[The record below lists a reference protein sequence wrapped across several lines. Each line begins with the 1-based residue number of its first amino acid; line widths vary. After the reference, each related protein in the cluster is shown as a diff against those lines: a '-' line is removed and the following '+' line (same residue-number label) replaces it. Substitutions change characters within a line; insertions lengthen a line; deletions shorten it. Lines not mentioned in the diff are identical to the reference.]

1 MHVAEPNDANA
12 GGKDTLHMCMYHSS
26 HAHHKI
32 PKLFPITYRHVH
44 ENCPSVSSGHKSY
57 SKVHAHTNKVH
68 VKESPK
74 HTRATSSKGNMIVL
88 SPTPILVMNIS
99 IYINKRNTSV
109 K

>member
-1 MHVAEPNDANA
+1 MVRAQQAVHGGSAPTHHAVYVHTFGLLFVPLYMHASD
-12 GGKDTLHMCMYHSS
+12 
-26 HAHHKI
+26 I
-32 PKLFPITYRHVH
+32 HVT
-44 ENCPSVSSGHKSY
+44 
-57 SKVHAHTNKVH
+57 VHVH